1 MVAVRPRH
9 AVALAGTSRAG
20 GHLDLD
26 LLRLH
31 SQPRARALLLL
42 DAGSDTIH
50 LMTRPRSQ
58 VLTKYPVS
66 FLFLKSTSF
75 LFFFLNFK
83 KKRKPEKTPGNPQ
96 NPRSRL
102 ALLSAM
108 PLVSKAR
115 TARNPCEHSA
125 MHSALS
131 FQWLEAPAIFHPW
144 SHMDAIGIMRSSS
157 HLH

>member
-1 MVAVRPRH
+1 MFVVAVAHWRLRPRH

-58 VLTKYPVS
+58 VLIHLSLLEATNAHVKKTKNN
-66 FLFLKSTSF
+66 LF
-75 LFFFLNFK
+75 
-83 KKRKPEKTPGNPQ
+83 
-96 NPRSRL
+96 
-102 ALLSAM
+102 
-108 PLVSKAR
+108 
-115 TARNPCEHSA
+115 
-125 MHSALS
+125 
-131 FQWLEAPAIFHPW
+131 APAIRSPCTTSRTRTAH
-144 SHMDAIGIMRSSS
+144 AIIEFLPVLTATAIVHRAEEPVGARNSPV
-157 HLH
+157 LAAA

>member
-1 MVAVRPRH
+1 MFVVAVAHWRLRPRH

-58 VLTKYPVS
+58 VLIY
-66 FLFLKSTSF
+66 LGL
-75 LFFFLNFK
+75 
-83 KKRKPEKTPGNPQ
+83 
-96 NPRSRL
+96 
-102 ALLSAM
+102 
-108 PLVSKAR
+108 
-115 TARNPCEHSA
+115 
-125 MHSALS
+125 
-131 FQWLEAPAIFHPW
+131 LEATNAHADGGTGHGRAEAIIEGLPVLPFVIPVRIPVERVG
-144 SHMDAIGIMRSSS
+144 ARRSPV
-157 HLH
+157 LAAA

>member
-1 MVAVRPRH
+1 MFVVAVRPRH

-58 VLTKYPVS
+58 VLIY
-66 FLFLKSTSF
+66 LGL
-75 LFFFLNFK
+75 
-83 KKRKPEKTPGNPQ
+83 
-96 NPRSRL
+96 
-102 ALLSAM
+102 
-108 PLVSKAR
+108 
-115 TARNPCEHSA
+115 
-125 MHSALS
+125 
-131 FQWLEAPAIFHPW
+131 LEAANAHAEGSGRGRAEAIIEGLPVLLFVNFFVVLITPRFPEERVGARL
-144 SHMDAIGIMRSSS
+144 SPVLAAA
-157 HLH
+157 

>member
-1 MVAVRPRH
+1 MFVVAVAHWRLRPRH

-58 VLTKYPVS
+58 VLIY
-66 FLFLKSTSF
+66 LGL
-75 LFFFLNFK
+75 
-83 KKRKPEKTPGNPQ
+83 
-96 NPRSRL
+96 
-102 ALLSAM
+102 
-108 PLVSKAR
+108 
-115 TARNPCEHSA
+115 
-125 MHSALS
+125 
-131 FQWLEAPAIFHPW
+131 LEAANAHAEGTGRGRAEAIIEGLPVLLFVNFFVVLITPRFPDERVGARL
-144 SHMDAIGIMRSSS
+144 SPVLAAA
-157 HLH
+157 

>member
-1 MVAVRPRH
+1 MFVVAVAHWRLRPRH

-58 VLTKYPVS
+58 VLIY
-66 FLFLKSTSF
+66 LGL
-75 LFFFLNFK
+75 
-83 KKRKPEKTPGNPQ
+83 
-96 NPRSRL
+96 
-102 ALLSAM
+102 
-108 PLVSKAR
+108 
-115 TARNPCEHSA
+115 
-125 MHSALS
+125 
-131 FQWLEAPAIFHPW
+131 LEAANAHAEGSGRGHAEAIIEGLPVLLFVIPALMPVERVG
-144 SHMDAIGIMRSSS
+144 ARRSPV
-157 HLH
+157 LAAA